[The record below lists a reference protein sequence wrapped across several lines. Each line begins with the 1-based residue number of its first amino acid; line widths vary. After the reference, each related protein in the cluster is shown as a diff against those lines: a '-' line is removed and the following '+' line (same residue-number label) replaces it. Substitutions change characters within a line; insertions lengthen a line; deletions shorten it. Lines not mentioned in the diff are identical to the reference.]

1 MPNVDDTDV
10 PSNEIVKVD
19 DEEEAVVVLDEEDK
33 KAVSYILS
41 LSVCCKAI
49 KYHWTRETLKWAK
62 EKIFFD

>member
-1 MPNVDDTDV
+1 V

-49 KYHWTRETLKWAK
+49 KYH
-62 EKIFFD
+62 